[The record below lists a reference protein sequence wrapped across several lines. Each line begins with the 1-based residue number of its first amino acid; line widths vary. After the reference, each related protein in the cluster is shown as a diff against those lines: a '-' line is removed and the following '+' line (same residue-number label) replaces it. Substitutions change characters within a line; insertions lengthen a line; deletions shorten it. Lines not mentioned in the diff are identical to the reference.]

1 MRERVD
7 RFFNSLLTVRPSA
20 MPSALELAL
29 ILLGSGVLAVAA
41 LKAAGLPALLGYVLI
56 GIGLGPFLP
65 PIDAASPAHHLAE
78 LGVVF
83 LMFSIGLEFSLTR
96 LKSMRQAVF
105 GLGGLQVAIT
115 MFIIMIVGQTLG
127 FSWEAGLA
135 LGGALAMSSTAIVSK
150 LLAERGELDS
160 EHGRLIL
167 GILLFQD
174 LAVAP
179 LIIFVPALAQSAGLG
194 EALGYAALK
203 AALALV
209 LILVLG
215 QKLMR
220 PWFHLVAR
228 AKSEELFMLNVLLV
242 TLGLAYLTDR
252 AGLSMALGAFL
263 AGVLIAETEYRYQ
276 VEADIRPFRDV
287 LMGLFFV
294 SVGLM
299 LDLGV
304 VATRW
309 PEVLGILVALVLGK
323 FLVIALLAGLFTQ
336 VWAVVMRVGAGL
348 AQAGEFGFVLLAL
361 ALANHLLSG
370 EEYQTVLAAMVLS
383 MLASPLLF
391 MAGMRAARLI
401 EGGAWMEQARGV
413 HEIAARAFGIQRH
426 VILCG
431 YGRSGQSLARLL
443 ESEHIPFI
451 ALDHDPRRVQ
461 AASRAGDAVV
471 FGDSTRDEVLMAAGV
486 HRARAVVISFAS
498 TAAAL
503 KILASVHRLK
513 PDAPVIVRTVD
524 DNDIDRLRD
533 AGASEVV
540 PEVMEGALML
550 GTQTMLMV
558 GVPLARVLK
567 RIRQTREARYGTMRG
582 YFRGLTD
589 DEESEGGERLIS
601 LSLSAHHGAVGR
613 PLSELRL
620 EDLHV
625 TLVSLRRPGSG
636 RIEHDAGT
644 LMQAGDILLLRGTA
658 EALAAA
664 ELKLGA

>member
-1 MRERVD
+1 
-7 RFFNSLLTVRPSA
+7 
-20 MPSALELAL
+20 MPTTLELTL
-29 ILLGSGVLAVAA
+29 ILLAAGVLAVAG

-56 GIGLGPFLP
+56 GVGMGPFLP
-65 PIDAASPAHHLAE
+65 PMEAESPASRLAE
-78 LGVVF
+78 FGVVF
-83 LMFSIGLEFSLTR
+83 LMFSIGLEFSLSR

-105 GLGGLQVAIT
+105 GLGGLQVGVT
-115 MFIIMIVGQTLG
+115 MFLVMILG
-127 FSWEAGLA
+127 VVLGLPWEAGLA

-150 LLAERGELDS
+150 LLSEREELDS
-160 EHGRLIL
+160 EHGKLIL

-179 LIIFVPALAQSAGLG
+179 LIIFVPALAQSDGLG
-194 EALGYAALK
+194 QALLLATLK

-209 LILVLG
+209 VILALG

-220 PWFHLVAR
+220 PWFHFAAR
-228 AKSEELFMLNVLLV
+228 AKSAELFMLNVLLV
-242 TLGLAYLTDR
+242 TLGLAYLTDH
-252 AGLSMALGAFL
+252 AGLSLALGAFL

-299 LDLGV
+299 LDLKTV
-304 VATRW
+304 TENWVEVAA
-309 PEVLGILVALVLGK
+309 ILMALILGK

-336 VWAVVMRVGAGL
+336 SWAVVARVGAGL

-361 ALANHLLSG
+361 TLGNGLIDGGQHQA
-370 EEYQTVLAAMVLS
+370 VLAAMVLS
-383 MLASPLLF
+383 MLVSPLIFL
-391 MAGMRAARLI
+391 AGNRLARRL

-413 HEIAARAFGIQRH
+413 HEIAARAFGINKH

-443 ESEHIPFI
+443 ESERIPFI
-451 ALDHDPRRVQ
+451 ALDHDPRRVR
-461 AASRAGDAVV
+461 AAAQAGDKVV
-471 FGDSTRDEVLMAAGV
+471 FGDSTRAEVLMAAGV
-486 HRARAVVISFAS
+486 HRAKAVVVSFAHTPS
-498 TAAAL
+498 AL
-503 KILASVHRLK
+503 KIVAAVQRLK

-524 DNDIDRLRD
+524 DNDLDKLRD

-550 GTQTMLMV
+550 GSQTMLMA

-567 RIRQTREARYGTMRG
+567 RIRQTREARYGAMRG

-589 DEESEGGERLIS
+589 EDEEESAGERLASVRIRPGS
-601 LSLSAHHGAVGR
+601 RALDKTLDELDFAAMSVALVG
-613 PLSELRL
+613 
-620 EDLHV
+620 
-625 TLVSLRRPGSG
+625 LRRPG
-636 RIEHDAGT
+636 AGHFEGT
-644 LMQAGDILLLRGTA
+644 PETRLLAGDILLLRGDA
-658 EALAAA
+658 DALAAA
-664 ELKLGA
+664 EMLLSAG